1 MDQKPV
7 AGCVVAVEVSCC
19 LKERKRERNP
29 DRPSVL
35 MTEAACDAAAGPDDG
50 YKWMQVIAPD

>member
-1 MDQKPV
+1 M
-7 AGCVVAVEVSCC
+7 VEVEASWY
-19 LKERKRERNP
+19 LKEKKRERNP

-35 MTEAACDAAAGPDDG
+35 MTGAACDAAGPDDG